1 MTLNASSIIID
12 DPCYRKSEF
21 TRRDHAHAAAK
32 HEPKREAEGFY
43 VTGGCMEP
51 DWLKPGM
58 EWGLRTWV
66 TLALLCL
73 LPIALLAA
81 LFATGIP

>member
-1 MTLNASSIIID
+1 MQ
-12 DPCYRKSEF
+12 P
-21 TRRDHAHAAAK
+21 HW
-32 HEPKREAEGFY
+32 
-43 VTGGCMEP
+43 MM
-51 DWLKPGM
+51 KPGM
-58 EWGLRTWV
+58 AWGLRTWV